1 MTHLRPSHPERA
13 HPRLGPAL
21 ALLVLA
27 LPALW
32 SVAADAPE
40 PDTLGK
46 PRSGMALGGAV
57 LNDPT
62 RPPAFA
68 MPAPPSASSPRAAAN
83 QSQTKTAAAVEAK
96 PAASVLQAVQV
107 PVRGPATAVVDGR
120 MVQAGDTVD
129 GHVVVSID
137 SQGLLLRNGK
147 GNERM
152 WLLIGNAKQTPDSI
166 VATRSTSFTPAPQSP
181 EAAPA
186 PVNTAADRART
197 NPNTANAAPQGDL
210 SLAGSN

>member
-1 MTHLRPSHPERA
+1 MRHPDSFVPTR
-13 HPRLGPAL
+13 HQPRLGRTM
-21 ALLVLA
+21 ALLALA

-40 PDTLGK
+40 GDTLGK
-46 PRSGMALGGAV
+46 PRSGVPLGGPV
-57 LNDPT
+57 MSDPT

-68 MPAPPSASSPRAAAN
+68 MPAQPASTALRSSAGTAVAKAAP
-83 QSQTKTAAAVEAK
+83 AAEAK
-96 PAASVLQAVQV
+96 SAGSVLQAVQV
-107 PVRGPATAVVDGR
+107 PVRGIATAVVDGR

-137 SQGLLLRNGK
+137 SQGLLLRHGRS
-147 GNERM
+147 NERM
-152 WLLIGNAKQTPDSI
+152 WLLVGNAKQAPGSI
-166 VATRSTSFTPAPQSP
+166 AATRSTSFTPAPQSP

-186 PVNTAADRART
+186 PADTAADRTRT